1 MKKVQL
7 ISEILGDFL
16 LPLLGFLFWGWDLY
30 FILLYI
36 IFDLSVRLISAFFR
50 PESRQLQLLLRP
62 VLFYLT
68 FLIISHFYIVLS
80 EPTWRFASA
89 FSAFFWYEDFFIPQG
104 LILIPLLIYTERS
117 RQRME
122 QMLHGSYN
130 ALLHLKKL
138 GARLLASSII
148 FMLMSICLA
157 LFAWSETVEIIFF
170 LSAWLLL
177 IISEN
182 KAAFLKN

>member
-1 MKKVQL
+1 MKKAQL

-16 LPLLGFLFWGWDLY
+16 LPLLGFLFWDWDLY
-30 FILLYI
+30 FILLFI
-36 IFDLSVRLISAFFR
+36 IFDLSIRLVFAFFR
-50 PESRQLQLLLRP
+50 PESRKLALLLRP
-62 VLFYLT
+62 VLFYFT
-68 FLIISHFYIVLS
+68 FLIISHFYIVLT

-104 LILIPLLIYTERS
+104 FILIPLLIYTERS

-122 QMLHGSYN
+122 LMLHGSYN
-130 ALLHLKKL
+130 AVSHLKKL
-138 GARLLASSII
+138 GARLIASTVI

-157 LFAWSETVEIIFF
+157 IFSWSETAEISFF

-177 IISEN
+177 LISEN
-182 KAAFLKN
+182 KAAFLKE

>member
-7 ISEILGDFL
+7 LSEILGDFL
-16 LPLLGFLFWGWDLY
+16 LPLLGYLFWGWDLY
-30 FILLYI
+30 FILLFI
-36 IFDLSVRLISAFFR
+36 IFDLSVRLIFAFFR
-50 PESRQLQLLLRP
+50 PESRKLQLLLRP
-62 VLFYLT
+62 VLFYVT

-104 LILIPLLIYTERS
+104 LILIPLLVYTERS

-122 QMLHGSYN
+122 LMLQGSYN
-130 ALLHLKKL
+130 AVLHLKKL
-138 GARLLASSII
+138 GARLLASTVI
-148 FMLMSICLA
+148 FMLMSVCLA
-157 LFAWSETVEIIFF
+157 LFAWSESAEIIFF

-182 KAAFLKN
+182 KAAFLKD